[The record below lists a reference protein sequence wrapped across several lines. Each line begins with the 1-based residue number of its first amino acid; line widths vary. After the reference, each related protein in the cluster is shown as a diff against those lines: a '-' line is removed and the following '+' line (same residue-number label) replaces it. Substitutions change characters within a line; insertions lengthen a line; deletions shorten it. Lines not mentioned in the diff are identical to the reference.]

1 MIHSPQPP
9 RPDDGDHASV
19 GRRSLGGDGRGTD
32 GWSGCWLRSRR
43 RGRASSLLPLHLGEA
58 FLVGHG
64 GKRPSGGLMR
74 FQFPDVVEARRSRRP
89 WRRRTDVGRQLAGS
103 GGELRLVRG
112 RTSDDSITPQAV
124 IAMLTLNGITDVAPL
139 LRLSIAEPLPYTAG
153 SERGQ
158 AAAVGLDV
166 HFFAGLWG
174 LAVPARTR
182 CRVHLEGP
190 VRLLPDW
197 PVPR

>member
-9 RPDDGDHASV
+9 RPDDGDHASA
-19 GRRSLGGDGRGTD
+19 GRRSIGGDGR
-32 GWSGCWLRSRR
+32 SGSDRSGNWLRSRR
-43 RGRASSLLPLHLGEA
+43 RGRVSSLLPLHLGEA
-58 FLVGHG
+58 FLIGHG
-64 GKRPSGGLMR
+64 GKRPTGALVR
-74 FQFPDVVEARRSRRP
+74 FRFPDVAEARRPRRP

-103 GGELRLVRG
+103 GGELRLVGG
-112 RTSDDSITPQAV
+112 RTSDDTTTQAL

-153 SERGQ
+153 RARGR

-166 HFFAGLWG
+166 HFLAGLWG
-174 LAVPARTR
+174 LAVPPHTR

-190 VRLLPDW
+190 ARLLPDW